1 MQRFNLVDFFIN
13 TMIIFDII
21 LLEQDYSTLFFL
33 QVEKNI
39 KLALL

>member
-1 MQRFNLVDFFIN
+1 MQRFNLMDFFIN